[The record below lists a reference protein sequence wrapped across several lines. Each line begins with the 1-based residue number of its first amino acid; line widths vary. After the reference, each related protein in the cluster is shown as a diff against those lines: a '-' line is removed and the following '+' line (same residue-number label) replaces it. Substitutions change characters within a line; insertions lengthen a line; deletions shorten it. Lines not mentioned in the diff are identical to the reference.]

1 MENFVFCNPARIY
14 FGRGQE
20 QEIGTIVSAYSH
32 NILLVYGKASIK
44 KSGLYDL
51 VMEKLNGAG
60 IHVTELAGVE
70 GNPKLDLVYQGIEL
84 CREAS
89 IDFILAV
96 GGGSV
101 IDTAKAIAAGVKYE
115 GDVWDLYIKKA
126 VPKEA
131 LPIGTILTVVGAGS
145 EMSNSNV
152 INKQDE
158 NLKRSFDHEVII
170 PKFSILNPE
179 LTYTVSP
186 FQTACGAFDAMSHL
200 MERYF
205 TLVRHTDV
213 TDRMLEGLMRT
224 IITYTPLALV
234 HPDNYDYRA
243 ELMWASTLAQNGLL
257 NTGRIGDWGCHA
269 IEHELSGEFDIPH
282 GAGLAMITTYWM
294 RYVYR
299 EDKTRFVQF
308 ASRVFDVDFPEG
320 EEEEMI
326 EEGIC
331 RLESFIR
338 RIGLPVGTESLHLDA
353 EMAAK
358 LGERAVLHSRVR
370 GRFLKMDGDDIGRIL
385 MDASSV

>member
-20 QEIGTIVSAYSH
+20 QEIGTIVGGYSH
-32 NILLVYGKASIK
+32 NILLVYGMASIK

-51 VMEKLNGAG
+51 VMEKLANAG
-60 IHVTELAGVE
+60 IRVTELAGVE
-70 GNPKLDLVYQGIEL
+70 GNPKLDLVYEGSAL

-152 INKQDE
+152 INKPDE
-158 NLKRSFDHEVII
+158 KLKRSFDHELMI
-170 PKFSILNPE
+170 PKFSVLNPE

-205 TLVRHTDV
+205 TLVKQTDV
-213 TDRMLEGLMRT
+213 TDRMLEGLMKT
-224 IITYTPLALV
+224 IITYTPLALAQ
-234 HPDNYDYRA
+234 PDNYDYRA
-243 ELMWASTLAQNGLL
+243 ELMWAATLAQNGLL

-282 GAGLAMITTYWM
+282 GAGLAMITTSWM

-299 EDKTRFVQF
+299 EDKAKFVQF
-308 ASRVFDVDFPEG
+308 ARRVFDVDFPEG
-320 EEEEMI
+320 EEEEAI
-326 EEGIC
+326 EEGIA
-331 RLESFIR
+331 RLEAFIR
-338 RIGLPVGTESLHLDA
+338 RIGLPVGTESLHLDD
-353 EMAAK
+353 EMAVK
-358 LGERAVLHSRVR
+358 LGERAVLHSKVR
-370 GRFLKMDGDDIGRIL
+370 GRFLKMNGEDISKIL
-385 MDASSV
+385 LASSAV